1 MKTLRR
7 CLPWALLGLSA
18 PLLAQPAAPTGA
30 AAAPLR
36 VQLLEIIDRQG
47 FERPMPAYTMFVPA
61 GWRSQAEVRWNIQ
74 APCMRIYQP
83 VLKAESPDG
92 TQALELTPGEGWGR
106 GSMGA
111 LAPGCPTAGAQS
123 AEQYLQGWLQRHRPG
138 ARVLE
143 LRTRADKVQRPPP
156 MQGQG
161 YESRRVL
168 DAAQAL
174 IERPG
179 PTPQRELLVTVVNFG
194 HMRMAGMGGLPPIE
208 AASGESAGVL
218 AWRAPGAG
226 PDARAF
232 DALWSSFRQN
242 PEWAGRIARAQQQMT
257 QENAQTQMQISQ
269 LQHQGAM
276 DTLRQQAQRGED
288 AHRTRQEIAQMQ
300 NQGWQNRQQGQDR
313 QHQATVQALRGV
325 APWRDAGGG
334 TVELP
339 NHYRHAWKLK
349 DGSYVL
355 TDDPGFDPAR
365 TLRIEGQAL
374 TPAR

>member
-1 MKTLRR
+1 MKHRR
-7 CLPWALLGLSA
+7 IATGVLALCAALPLA
-18 PLLAQPAAPTGA
+18 AQPSGGGS
-30 AAAPLR
+30 LR
-36 VQLLEIIDRQG
+36 VQLLQVVDRQG
-47 FERPMPAYTMFVPA
+47 FETPLPAYSMFVPA

-83 VLKAESPDG
+83 VIRAESPDG
-92 TQALELTPGEGWGR
+92 REVLELTPGEGWGR

-111 LAPGCPTAGAQS
+111 LAPGCPTLAIQS

-156 MQGQG
+156 LQGQG

-174 IERPG
+174 VEHPG
-179 PTPQRELLVTVVNFG
+179 AVPQREVLVTVVNFG
-194 HMRMAGMGGLPPIE
+194 HSRMSGMGGLPPIE
-208 AASGESAGVL
+208 AVSGEAAGVL
-218 AWRAPGAG
+218 SWRAPGAG
-226 PDARAF
+226 PDPRAF
-232 DALWSSFRQN
+232 DALWSSFRQE
-242 PEWAGRIARAQQQMT
+242 PAWAGRIARAQQQMA

-313 QHQATVQALRGV
+313 QHQATVQAIRGV
-325 APWRDAGGG
+325 TPWRDAGGG

-339 NHYRHAWKLK
+339 SHYRHAWKLK
-349 DGSYVL
+349 DGSYLL
-355 TDDPGFDPAR
+355 TDDPSFDPAR
-365 TLRIEGQAL
+365 QLRIDGQAL